1 MEDSRT
7 PKSASDTPIVGG
19 PYLEDH
25 PGYRPLPGIGKR
37 RIFGDE
43 PAEPGKSPKPDPIA
57 DFLGVDREM
66 EEKKDVEG
74 QLDTIQVR
82 VDALLDARLKGLAR
96 ALKDLESRHEK
107 LRDAV
112 KNIDRA
118 HVEFAKTA
126 NPLLARHEA
135 IAKTSYWAV
144 QRLREKGILP
154 ASRSAADAAV
164 DAAMGAGSTPS
175 ASSSAG
181 GGDY

>member
-1 MEDSRT
+1 MEDPRA

-25 PGYRPLPGIGKR
+25 PGYRPLPGLGKR
-37 RIFGDE
+37 RIYGDE
-43 PAEPGKSPKPDPIA
+43 PAEPGKSPKPDPVA
-57 DFLGVDREM
+57 DFMGVDRDA
-66 EEKKDVEG
+66 EERKDVEG

-96 ALKDLESRHEK
+96 AVKDLESRHEK

-118 HVEFAKTA
+118 HVEFTKTT
-126 NPLLARHEA
+126 NTLLQRHEA

-164 DAAMGAGSTPS
+164 DAAMGAGSAAAPP
-175 ASSSAG
+175 SSAG